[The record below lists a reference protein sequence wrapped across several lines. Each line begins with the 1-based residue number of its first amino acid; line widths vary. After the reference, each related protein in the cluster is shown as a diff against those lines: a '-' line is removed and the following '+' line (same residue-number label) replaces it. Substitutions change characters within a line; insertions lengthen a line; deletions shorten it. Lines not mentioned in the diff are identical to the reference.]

1 MKRAIYPGSFDPIT
15 KGHLDIIERASHMF
29 DEVIVV
35 IMKNEAKQCLFSEE
49 ERLSMLSTTCANYPN
64 VVCEKGSGLSVRYAK
79 EKGACA
85 LIRGIRAVQDYEYEL
100 QSATYNMVLEKEVET
115 CFLLAKPEYSFI
127 SSSSVKE
134 LASYG
139 EDVTRF
145 VHPYVATKL
154 KMKFQ

>member
-29 DEVIVV
+29 DEIIVV

-49 ERLSMLSTTCANYPN
+49 ERLAMIKEACFSYSN
-64 VVCEKGSGLSVRYAK
+64 VICEKGKGLSVRYAK
-79 EKGACA
+79 EKNACA

-100 QSATYNMVLEKEVET
+100 QSATYNMMLENSVET

-145 VHPYVATKL
+145 VHPCVAEKL
-154 KMKFQ
+154 KMKF